1 MPYDNLGLTDLMS
14 LASFLLMMAILI
26 AAAIQYGLAVFAIR
40 DLMRRER
47 LRGAN
52 KVTWSLIVL
61 CIPFLGPLMY
71 AMLATDGLP
80 NPRPSPAST
89 WPGRRWRVV
98 RTVGRWSESFLRGAE
113 VPKEPDPW
121 DELPVSHDALAP
133 PERRVR
139 ERPD

>member
-1 MPYDNLGLTDLMS
+1 MS
-14 LASFLLMMAILI
+14 MASFLLMCIILI
-26 AAAIQYGLAVFAIR
+26 AAVIQYGLAVYAIR
-40 DLMRRER
+40 DLMRREQ

-71 AMLATDGLP
+71 VTLATDGLP

-89 WPGRRWRVV
+89 WPGRRWRLV

-113 VPKEPDPW
+113 VPREPDPW
-121 DELPVSHDALAP
+121 DELPVSHDALVSE
-133 PERRVR
+133 ERSRR
-139 ERPD
+139 ERV

>member
-1 MPYDNLGLTDLMS
+1 MS
-14 LASFLLMMAILI
+14 ITSFLLMCVILV

-52 KVTWSLIVL
+52 KITWSLIVL

-71 AMLATDGLP
+71 VMLATDGLP

-89 WPGRRWRVV
+89 WPGRRWRLV

-113 VPKEPDPW
+113 VPREPDPW
-121 DELPVSHDALAP
+121 DELPVSHDSLVRD
-133 PERRVR
+133 ERPRR
-139 ERPD
+139 ERI